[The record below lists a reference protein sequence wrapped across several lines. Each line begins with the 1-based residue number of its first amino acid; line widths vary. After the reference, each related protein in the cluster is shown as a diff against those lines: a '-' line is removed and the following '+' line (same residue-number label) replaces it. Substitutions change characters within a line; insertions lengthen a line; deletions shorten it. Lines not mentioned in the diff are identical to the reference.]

1 METLPLN
8 PLIDLAQSDV
18 DESTRHLGVL
28 QKQRDEA
35 KRQVDALTEY
45 RDEYRRRLAAEA
57 QGGMNASHWR
67 NFHQFIDTLD
77 VAMAQQRLSIE
88 TAERRLVMARTDWQ
102 QKKQKLDSYETLLE
116 RAKQRE
122 NVRLARIE
130 QRDSDE
136 FAAKA
141 MRRRSGLA
149 FE

>member
-1 METLPLN
+1 
-8 PLIDLAQSDV
+8 
-18 DESTRHLGVL
+18 
-28 QKQRDEA
+28 
-35 KRQVDALTEY
+35 
-45 RDEYRRRLAAEA
+45 
-57 QGGMNASHWR
+57 
-67 NFHQFIDTLD
+67 
-77 VAMAQQRLSIE
+77 MAQQRLSIE
-88 TAERRLVMARTDWQ
+88 TVERRLAVARADWQ

-122 NVRLARIE
+122 NVRMGRIE